1 MIWGQ
6 KQWIET
12 TKKLVEKN
20 YDGNTQNIK
29 MFLDRL
35 ADRVAVSRRESIT
48 CIQGKDLITQ
58 YSIISMHS

>member
-1 MIWGQ
+1 MG
-6 KQWIET
+6 
-12 TKKLVEKN
+12 TKTMDRDYQEIGRQN

-35 ADRVAVSRRESIT
+35 ADRVAVSRRESIS

-58 YSIISMHS
+58 YSIISMHR

>member
-1 MIWGQ
+1 MG
-6 KQWIET
+6 
-12 TKKLVEKN
+12 TKTMDRDYQEIGRQN